1 LHDQER
7 PDVRV
12 GILGGAFDPVHLGHL
27 LVAQDIREK
36 LGLDRVLFMPAP
48 RPPHKRCVAP
58 FALRCRMLK
67 AAIAGVRGFAISD
80 IEARRPGHSYTVE
93 TLAELKSRFVRDELF
108 LVIGADQFRELK
120 TWKQPERLPG
130 LARVIVITRP
140 GARRVKGIVPA
151 RWLAVRQIEISSTE
165 IRDRIARGLSV
176 RDMLPQPV
184 LRLIQRNQLYQPQTK
199 PGPRRQRGNK

>member
-1 LHDQER
+1 
-7 PDVRV
+7 VRI
-12 GILGGAFDPVHLGHL
+12 GILGGTFDPVHFGHL

-36 LGLDRVLFMPAP
+36 LGLDRILFMPAP

-67 AAIAGVRGFAISD
+67 AAIAGHPGFAFSD
-80 IEARRPGHSYTVE
+80 IEVRRPGRSYTVE
-93 TLAELKSRFVRDELF
+93 TLTELKSRFARDELF

-130 LARVIVITRP
+130 LARLIVITRP
-140 GARRVKGIVPA
+140 GTRRVKGIVPA
-151 RWLAVRQIEISSTE
+151 RRVTVRQIEISSTE
-165 IRDRIARGLSV
+165 IRGRIASDLSV

-184 LRLIQRNQLYQPQTK
+184 LRLIRRNKLYQQQIK
-199 PGPRRQRGNK
+199 SGPRRQRGKR

>member
-1 LHDQER
+1 MR
-7 PDVRV
+7 I
-12 GILGGAFDPVHLGHL
+12 GILGGTFDPVHFGHL

-36 LGLDRVLFMPAP
+36 LGLDRILFMPAP

-67 AAIAGVRGFAISD
+67 AAIAGHPGFAFSD
-80 IEARRPGHSYTVE
+80 IEVRRPGRSYTVE
-93 TLAELKSRFVRDELF
+93 TLTELKSRFARDELF

-130 LARVIVITRP
+130 LARLIVITRP
-140 GARRVKGIVPA
+140 GTRRVKGIVPA
-151 RWLAVRQIEISSTE
+151 RRVTVRQIEISSTE
-165 IRDRIARGLSV
+165 IRGRIASDLSV

-184 LRLIQRNQLYQPQTK
+184 LRLIRRNKLYQQQIK
-199 PGPRRQRGNK
+199 SGPRRQRGKR